1 MSCSSSALGGGDT
14 KAPFDGVKL
23 VRFAAVFLS
32 GKRGVLVT
40 LGDLL
45 MRFKA
50 FFLFGWFVLFSN
62 RFPERKTYKS
72 P

>member
-1 MSCSSSALGGGDT
+1 M
-14 KAPFDGVKL
+14 KL